1 MAIPKRAPSAKKTVA
16 KKNMVMIAQTNYLP
30 HVQAL
35 CTIMTMVRMDFELRV
50 DHSRAQVASLWVDEE
65 WLSEACK
72 IQDTFFDFHI
82 CKGDYV
88 PKNGKPGRS
97 ARRAR
102 RGGAGAP

>member
-1 MAIPKRAPSAKKTVA
+1 MTIPKRVPSAKQAAA
-16 KKNMVMIAQTNYLP
+16 KKKMVMIAKTNNLP
-30 HVQAL
+30 RVQAL
-35 CTIMTMVRMDFELRV
+35 CTIMTMVRMDFELHV

-72 IQDTFFDFHI
+72 IQDTFLDFHI

-88 PKNGKPGRS
+88 QKTGKPERS